1 MLQPASVLWV
11 YMYGLYVKP
20 IFLALLVSKINT
32 KN

>member
-1 MLQPASVLWV
+1 MLQPASV

-20 IFLALLVSKINT
+20 IFLAQLVSKINT